1 MARMI
6 VSAAAQ
12 ADLETI
18 QQHLRRESGTITA
31 QRYADRFAN
40 ALERLVRLP
49 ASDAPRRNFGPDTRL
64 VVVMPYVVIW
74 YDYTVNDDAVVV
86 VRVLHGRRH
95 ITLQLLRRPG

>member
-1 MARMI
+1 MPRLI

-12 ADLETI
+12 ADLEAI

-49 ASDAPRRNFGPDTRL
+49 ASGAPRRNLGPDTRI
-64 VVVMPYVVIW
+64 VVVMPYVIW